1 MVCGWRAGFER
12 DARPGRDNFFQVMPL
27 LRLLAGLVL
36 LFSGLMPVRAVAQSA
51 DWVTVARVDFRSVR
65 LPLAPQ
71 REWFEIV
78 IELEARPADG
88 AAGQVTERIWVA
100 LELSFEFTPVAAER
114 RFEFYRTS
122 AEVVGLMAG
131 RNVVRFYLPPERVRR
146 DALRGAP
153 KFWRVLITPSAG
165 GAMLT
170 VERFSE
176 SLADVTVRRSFEQKL
191 SGEAAKNHG
200 VLLPQYLTPFATEY
214 PESTPTYIRGEAG
227 R

>member
-1 MVCGWRAGFER
+1 
-12 DARPGRDNFFQVMPL
+12 MPL

-36 LFSGLMPVRAVAQSA
+36 LISGLMPVSAVAQSA
-51 DWVTVARVDFRSVR
+51 DRVTVARVDFRLVR

-71 REWFEIV
+71 REWFEIMV
-78 IELEARPADG
+78 ELEARPADG
-88 AAGQVTERIWVA
+88 AAGQVTERMRVA
-100 LELSFEFTPVAAER
+100 LELSFEFAPVAAER

-131 RNVVRFYLPPERVRR
+131 RNMVRFYLPPERVRR

-153 KFWRVLITPSAG
+153 KYWRVLLTSSAG
-165 GAMLT
+165 GSMTA

-176 SLADVTVRRSFEQKL
+176 TLANVSVWESFEQKL

-200 VLLPQYLTPFATEY
+200 VLLAQYLTPFATEY